1 MAERIRA
8 HDWAATP
15 LGPIETWPPSL
26 KAVVDLMLSGRQ
38 PASIAFGPELTS
50 LYNDGCISILGT
62 RHPDCL
68 GRPYSEVWPEIW
80 APCQPLIEATMAGE
94 AQHFVDH
101 PAALAGRW
109 FTCSWTPLRD
119 EAGAVMG
126 FYCSATETTG
136 QVLAQAALRESEER
150 LRFSLKGARAAA
162 WQWDF
167 LSQEQVWSPES
178 YELHG
183 RDPRL
188 GTPSYDDWLHCL
200 HPDDRAKIEQ
210 IFQDAVAKKLPEYRT
225 EYRVLLP
232 SGEVRRLDALA
243 KIDYAE
249 DGAPLRMSGINLDI
263 TERTRAEEALR
274 ESEEWLRL
282 ALKGSGAAA
291 WQWDI
296 LKDEQVWSPESY
308 KLHGRDPKL
317 GPPNYQ
323 GWLQCLHPDDRAR
336 VDRTVFDAVERRSP
350 EYRTEYRVVLP
361 SGDVRWL
368 DALGNVVYGADGRPL
383 RMSGINLDITERK
396 RAEEALAKAEGFQRQ
411 KREELETILAAIPA
425 AVLIASQ
432 ADCVELTGNPA
443 AHRLLQLPSGTN
455 ISKSAPPERA
465 PSNFN
470 IFQNGRP
477 VAPADL
483 PIRKAVAGKRAVSG
497 EELELRFVDGQ
508 NKFLLGNA
516 LPLFDDAGE
525 VRGAVSAFADI
536 TELKRTEAALR
547 DSEER
552 LRIALKG
559 AGAAVWETDISTRR
573 IFWSEDCCELHGRDP
588 KLGSPQYHE
597 WLACL
602 HPDDIAK
609 VEQSNLD
616 AFIGRAVEF
625 KSEYRVLLPA
635 GGIRWLNATG
645 KVDYDADGAP
655 LRVLGLVLDA
665 TASKEAEIALQRAE
679 LLERQ
684 RRQELE
690 TILAAIPAA
699 VLIAN
704 DASCN
709 VLTGNPAIYDLL
721 GLPPGTN
728 LSKSA
733 PDGQAPSHFEIYQND
748 HPVPLADLP
757 IRKAVAGKCAVSGQ
771 ELEFRFV
778 DGRNTFVLGNAL
790 PLLDA
795 AGEVCGAVTAY
806 ADITDLKRTEVALR
820 ESEER
825 LRFALE
831 AAKAGTGEILLETG
845 EFFASERTRSLLDL
859 PPGVPLSPEGALA
872 GFYPEDRVRIMEA
885 FGRTLGTGQPYRVET
900 RVPLPDGS
908 IRWLESQGELRCVS
922 GKRVISGLVQDITER
937 KRAELALRESEA
949 LLRSIVEHAPVPIL
963 LSREDRKNPSH
974 QSGLDEPHRVHS
986 FRHSDE
992 GRVGG
997 LRLSS
1002 IRRPSKGAGQRAF
1015 RDRTS
1020 KRSQCDV
1027 GSHKV
1032 G

>member
-80 APCQPLIEATMAGE
+80 AHCQPLIEATMAGE
-94 AQHFVDH
+94 AQHFADH

-167 LSQEQVWSPES
+167 LLQEQVWSPES

-200 HPDDRAKIEQ
+200 HPDDRGKIER
-210 IFQDAVAKKLPEYRT
+210 IFQEAVAKKLPEYRT
-225 EYRVLLP
+225 EYRVLFP
-232 SGEVRRLDALA
+232 SGEVRWLDALA

-249 DGAPLRMSGINLDI
+249 DGAPLCMSGINLDI
-263 TERTRAEEALR
+263 TERTRAEAALR

-296 LKDEQVWSPESY
+296 LKDEQAWSPESY

-323 GWLQCLHPDDRAR
+323 GWLQCLHPDDRTS

-368 DALGNVVYGADGRPL
+368 DALGKVVYGADGRAL

-396 RAEEALAKAEGFQRQ
+396 RAEEALAKAEEVQRQ
-411 KREELETILAAIPA
+411 KRQELETILAAIPA

-455 ISKSAPPERA
+455 VSKSAPPERA
-465 PSNFN
+465 PSNLN

-483 PIRKAVAGKRAVSG
+483 PIRKAVARKCAVSG
-497 EELELRFVDGQ
+497 EEIELRFVDGQ
-508 NKFLLGNA
+508 SKFLLGNA

-559 AGAAVWETDISTRR
+559 ARAAVWETDISTRR

-635 GGIRWLNATG
+635 GGIRWLKATG

-733 PDGQAPSHFEIYQND
+733 PDGQAPSYFEIYQND
-748 HPVPLADLP
+748 HPVRLADLP
-757 IRKAVAGKCAVSGQ
+757 IRKAVAAKCAVSAQ

-795 AGEVCGAVTAY
+795 AGEVCGAVAAY

-820 ESEER
+820 ESEAR
-825 LRFALE
+825 LNSRS
-831 AAKAGTGEILLETG
+831 KR
-845 EFFASERTRSLLDL
+845 RT
-859 PPGVPLSPEGALA
+859 PGS
-872 GFYPEDRVRIMEA
+872 
-885 FGRTLGTGQPYRVET
+885 GR
-900 RVPLPDGS
+900 
-908 IRWLESQGELRCVS
+908 W
-922 GKRVISGLVQDITER
+922 
-937 KRAELALRESEA
+937 
-949 LLRSIVEHAPVPIL
+949 
-963 LSREDRKNPSH
+963 
-974 QSGLDEPHRVHS
+974 
-986 FRHSDE
+986 
-992 GRVGG
+992 
-997 LRLSS
+997 
-1002 IRRPSKGAGQRAF
+1002 
-1015 RDRTS
+1015 TS
-1020 KRSQCDV
+1020 KRAGLSPLT
-1027 GSHKV
+1027 GRAL
-1032 G
+1032 